1 MPRDILTP
9 LPAELILPGII
20 RRSDKNIANLAPNTK
35 APVRGLEMDYFFDT
49 DYLNASLSAH
59 CPQLR
64 LHQSLNDLWEV
75 PSLLTASWMDMHELD
90 IPLVNTSI
98 IEKPSLVGTQLKTF
112 IDKKSPPAERKHPVR
127 FNLHVTNWVW
137 PTESDG
143 ADFARHFGRI
153 LRVRTDAR
161 ELAAAALFNLHT
173 RFDLQLDPRKGLR
186 NDSFVGVHL
195 RTEVD
200 TLNKEL
206 PSYEEQ
212 AAYYLD
218 YAVRSGNRIAYL
230 ATGAT
235 QANITAFV
243 ARARD
248 FNVTVVLKKDILVDP
263 KYTDALDRFSYDQ
276 RALVDYEIMLRA
288 GLMTG
293 TSDSPFAWNL
303 ALRRRNVYGGGDG
316 AVETVGEI
324 VQFRDRFSTIFGKGK
339 AGRIM
344 QATIWP

>member
-1 MPRDILTP
+1 
-9 LPAELILPGII
+9 
-20 RRSDKNIANLAPNTK
+20 
-35 APVRGLEMDYFFDT
+35 MDYFFDT
-49 DYLNASLSAH
+49 DHLNASLSTY

-64 LHQSLNDLWEV
+64 VYRSLSDLWEV
-75 PSLLTASWMDMHELD
+75 PSLLTATSFDVGQLS
-90 IPLVNTSI
+90 IKLVNSSI
-98 IEKPSLVGTQLKTF
+98 IEKPSLVSTQIKTF
-112 IDKKSPPAERKHPVR
+112 VNQKSPPAERKHPVR
-127 FNLHVTNWVW
+127 FNMKATNWVW

-153 LRVRTDAR
+153 LRIRTDAR
-161 ELAAAALFNLHT
+161 KLAAAALFNLHKK
-173 RFDLQLDPRKGLR
+173 FDLRIDPRRGIK

-200 TLNKEL
+200 TANNNMF

-218 YAVRSGNRIAYL
+218 YAVRSGNPIVYL

-235 QANITAFV
+235 QANVTAFV
-243 ARARD
+243 TRARD
-248 FNVTVVLKKDILVDP
+248 FNITTVLKKDILTDP
-263 KYTDALDRFSYDQ
+263 EDMRTLDKFSYDQ

-293 TSDSPFAWNL
+293 TSASPFAWNL
-303 ALRRRNVYGGGDG
+303 AMRRRNAYGGTS
-316 AVETVGEI
+316 AVETTAVDF
-324 VQFRDRFSTIFGKGK
+324 VQFKDRYSTIFGKSVG
-339 AGRIM
+339 GRVL

>member
-1 MPRDILTP
+1 
-9 LPAELILPGII
+9 
-20 RRSDKNIANLAPNTK
+20 
-35 APVRGLEMDYFFDT
+35 MDYFFDT
-49 DYLNASLSAH
+49 DHLNASLSTY

-64 LHQSLNDLWEV
+64 VYRSLSDLWEV
-75 PSLLTASWMDMHELD
+75 PSLLTATSFDVGNVG
-90 IPLVNTSI
+90 IQLVNTSI
-98 IEKPSLVGTQLKTF
+98 IEKPSLVSTQIKTF
-112 IDKKSPPAERKHPVR
+112 VNEKSPPAERKHPVR
-127 FNLHVTNWVW
+127 FNLRVTNWVW

-153 LRVRTDAR
+153 LRTRTDAR
-161 ELAAAALFNLHT
+161 RLAAAALFNLHK
-173 RFDLQLDPRKGLR
+173 RFDLRIDPRQGIK

-200 TLNKEL
+200 TATNDKF

-218 YAVRSGNRIAYL
+218 YAVRSGNPIVYL

-243 ARARD
+243 ERARD
-248 FNVTVVLKKDILVDP
+248 FNITTVLKKDILTDP
-263 KYTDALDRFSYDQ
+263 DDRAALDKFSYDQ
-276 RALVDYEIMLRA
+276 KALVDYEIMLRA

-293 TSDSPFAWNL
+293 TSESPFAWNL
-303 ALRRRNVYGGGDG
+303 AMRRRNAYGGTSG
-316 AVETVGEI
+316 VETSGGDFL
-324 VQFRDRFSTIFGKGK
+324 QFRDRFSTIFGKSTQ
-339 AGRIM
+339 GRVL